1 MAGPYLRTLDV
12 RAAAHTVSTPRAAD
26 ARESSSLEWAVSF
39 AASVA
44 VHLVRAGR
52 DTTVVAG
59 TTVIRPNGSHD
70 TVVEDELAV
79 LAATSDLDLIRTV
92 NTARQAGQDSAI
104 IAVLAPLD
112 PASIHA
118 VSELRPRGSRSAAF
132 AVVLDTPTWAPRVA
146 GRTTTLLSPAATVD
160 ALRTA
165 GWWVALARQGDET
178 PAIWAAL
185 LEQSSARTL
194 GDARS

>member
-1 MAGPYLRTLDV
+1 MVRHEERPWQGHTCVLVDV
-12 RAAAHTVSTPRAAD
+12 RAAAHTASTPRAAD

-79 LAATSDLDLIRTV
+79 LAATSDLDLVRTV
-92 NTARQAGQDSAI
+92 STARQAGQDSAVV
-104 IAVLAPLD
+104 AVLGPLD
-112 PASIHA
+112 PASVHA

-132 AVVLDTPTWAPRVA
+132 AVVWTLRP
-146 GRTTTLLSPAATVD
+146 GRRASPHG
-160 ALRTA
+160 R
-165 GWWVALARQGDET
+165 RRR
-178 PAIWAAL
+178 
-185 LEQSSARTL
+185 SARPP
-194 GDARS
+194 A